1 MSTLPNRLP
10 QAPAGNAGPQAPGAG
25 ARPLRPGKPRTPL
38 MIAQDLQK
46 GLTAALPA
54 GKAVGRENVTIQ
66 LSCLLAICGIQL
78 TAAQRQTLAGGQ
90 TPTDLSQAQGEAMD
104 ELTSV
109 LAPPP
114 GQEYDDRF
122 LFAPPPNTAAR
133 KAFSARLVQVN
144 TAGVLAIVNALIAS
158 PPAWA
163 SVPVGPIPGQAAD
176 APAAA
181 PSAPAK
187 APSAPPA

>member
-1 MSTLPNRLP
+1 
-10 QAPAGNAGPQAPGAG
+10 
-25 ARPLRPGKPRTPL
+25 

-54 GKAVGRENVTIQ
+54 GKAVGRENVMIQ
-66 LSCLLAICGIQL
+66 LSCLLAVCGIQL
-78 TAAQRQTLAGGQ
+78 SAAQRETLAGGQ

-104 ELTSV
+104 ELQSV

-114 GQEYDDRF
+114 GAEYDDAF
-122 LFAPPPNTAAR
+122 LFAPPPNTSAK

-163 SVPVGPIPGQAAD
+163 TTALGPVPGQVGDWTPPSPTAA
-176 APAAA
+176 
-181 PSAPAK
+181 APAK
-187 APSAPPA
+187 APASNANADKAA